1 MVKKI
6 SDGIQRKKIDDREPK
21 ILSQEELLKWW
32 PFRRVDGRSLEK
44 LQKKEVLKHSEES
57 LF

>member
-1 MVKKI
+1 MAKTRTTRQQKEKKCT
-6 SDGIQRKKIDDREPK
+6 EPK

-44 LQKKEVLKHSEES
+44 LQKQEVLKHSEDA
-57 LF
+57 LI

>member
-1 MVKKI
+1 MAKTVTAREQKEKKCA
-6 SDGIQRKKIDDREPK
+6 EPK
-21 ILSQEELLKWW
+21 ILSQEELVKWW

-44 LQKKEVLKHSEES
+44 LQKQEVLKHSEES

>member
-1 MVKKI
+1 MAKTVTAGKQKEKKCT
-6 SDGIQRKKIDDREPK
+6 EPK

-32 PFRRVDGRSLEK
+32 PFNRVDGRSLEK